1 MVIRRLRFYYLLDRI
16 KLYRNLLYTY
26 YNYFKERFNSEK
38 KLYKYVYND
47 TYIQSDLLD
56 DRINNN
62 YPEDDDNPDDDNPED
77 DDDDELKELNYLIDI
92 NDINDIEEGFSPSK
106 HKWIYE

>member
-26 YNYFKERFNSEK
+26 YNYLKEIFNSEK
-38 KLYKYVYND
+38 QLYSSHYNN

-56 DRINNN
+56 DRMNND
-62 YPEDDDNPDDDNPED
+62 YPEDDKDDYPED
-77 DDDDELKELNYLIDI
+77 DKDDELKELIDI

-106 HKWIYE
+106 HKWIYD

>member
-1 MVIRRLRFYYLLDRI
+1 MVILRIRFYYLLERI

-26 YNYFKERFNSEK
+26 YNYFKKMFNTEK
-38 KLYKYVYND
+38 KLYKCKYND
-47 TYIQSDLLD
+47 TYLQSDLLN
-56 DRINNN
+56 DRMNN
-62 YPEDDDNPDDDNPED
+62 YLDDNDNQEYDTEDDSK
-77 DDDDELKELNYLIDI
+77 DEQKKPIDI